1 MLHGWIPPRRFLPY
15 LTTDEV
21 RDLPGKADVVVLQ
34 PVAAIE
40 QHGPHLPLAVDSA
53 IVTGV
58 LGAAL
63 QDLPDDIPCL
73 CLPPICYGKS
83 NEHIRF
89 PGTVTVSASTLG
101 ALLAEV
107 ADSVYRAGFRKLAFV
122 NSHGGQPQ
130 VIDMAARDARE
141 RHPDFCLFPLFVW
154 NVPHAAD
161 TLLDPREL
169 AEGIHAG
176 AAETALMM
184 ALLPDQVRA
193 DRRVAEYPP
202 ALPAGSLLSLE
213 GRLPYAWLTHDISAS
228 GVIGDPHPATPQMGA
243 VLLESLA
250 RGWRQVIADLHA
262 FRPPSAPVMT
272 HIPAA
277 ALAPRG

>member
-1 MLHGWIPPRRFLPY
+1 MRRHFWAD
-15 LTTDEV
+15 LTTEDFKSLDPE
-21 RDLPGKADVVVLQ
+21 RTIAIL
-34 PVAAIE
+34 PVAAVE

-53 IVTGV
+53 IVMGV

-63 QDLPDDIPCL
+63 RELPDDVACL

-89 PGTVTVSASTLG
+89 PGTVTVSAATLG

-107 ADSVYRAGFRKLAFV
+107 ADSVYRMGFRKLAFV
-122 NSHGGQPQ
+122 NAHGGQPQ
-130 VIDMAARDARE
+130 VVEMAARDARE

-154 NVPHAAD
+154 NVPHEAAS
-161 TLLDPREL
+161 LLDPREL

-193 DRRVAEYPP
+193 ERRVAEYPP
-202 ALPAGSLLSLE
+202 ALPAGSLLTLE

-228 GVIGDPHPATPQMGA
+228 GVIGDPRPATPRMGEA
-243 VLLESLA
+243 LLASLA
-250 RGWRQVIADLHA
+250 AGWRALIADLHA
-262 FRPPSAPVMT
+262 FRSPTPSGPDRL
-272 HIPAA
+272 PASA
-277 ALAPRG
+277 TATADLRPRD